1 MKNFDLPK
9 KLKEIYLKTDAI
21 RAELEELEADYRNV
35 DLKEGEPDLYVEL
48 MDLSSGAS
56 DFANVIF
63 NVNEKI
69 NEVTS

>member
-35 DLKEGEPDLYVEL
+35 DLKEGEPDLYVEV

-69 NEVTS
+69 NEVTA